1 VPARAIFDYA
11 VRAQT
16 RGEHRLLVRNYAG
29 FRPFGDRE
37 LGGLGG
43 QFIDAA
49 LEHERPSL
57 LLARLC
63 EILRA
68 DRVERPSVDRL
79 VRLVGWARERAH
91 ERTLERLAPQL
102 TDQVRAQLDGLLVT
116 ERGRCG
122 HLQRRA
128 GSA

>member
-1 VPARAIFDYA
+1 MPARAIFDYA

-16 RGEHRLLVRNYAG
+16 RGEHRLLVRSYAG

-37 LGGLGG
+37 LGGLDGR
-43 QFIDAA
+43 FVDAA

-68 DRVERPSVDRL
+68 DRVERPSVDPMVRQGSDL
-79 VRLVGWARERAH
+79 VLFAELAGHPPSFGNDAPLQPPGRRPVVGGA
-91 ERTLERLAPQL
+91 
-102 TDQVRAQLDGLLVT
+102 
-116 ERGRCG
+116 
-122 HLQRRA
+122 
-128 GSA
+128 